1 MLILSICN
9 PNMFFFS
16 SHLSLNF
23 AKWPL
28 FSLSAAE
35 KDHQFACKGISSC
48 RHAVLFS
55 SFQWKISFIIWSAYL
70 ITIWIH
76 LVFAF
81 NHEFL
86 LYVFFFFSMKE
97 TSKFVDFYPW
107 EVVTHSNQISCS
119 GSVYCTC
126 RGVNRKLWM
135 KGSIAPFLLPL
146 HHLMYSS
153 KWLL

>member
-9 PNMFFFS
+9 PNMFFF
-16 SHLSLNF
+16 F
-23 AKWPL
+23 
-28 FSLSAAE
+28 
-35 KDHQFACKGISSC
+35 ISSIFKFC
-48 RHAVLFS
+48 KVTSLQFVCCWERPPVCMQRYQQLQTRCSLQFISVENFLHYLKCLPNYYLNS
-55 SFQWKISFIIWSAYL
+55 SCFCIQPW
-70 ITIWIH
+70 
-76 LVFAF
+76 VFAI
-81 NHEFL
+81 L
-86 LYVFFFFSMKE
+86 FFFFSMKE

-146 HHLMYSS
+146 HHLMYSP